1 MLSNTRADAANK
13 TSIFGDILRTLA
25 KLRFAVVALTAV
37 LPLAPSY
44 AQNAAYVTAGGSGE
58 VCTVSSP
65 CGLIANAILVLGNNG
80 RVVCL
85 DGNAPN
91 DGGTNDN
98 VEASGVALDIDCP
111 LGALNHLAFF
121 TPTSSSL
128 TVRIRHLGFR
138 GGSSSDVAFFQA
150 SGTLILEDCV
160 FTEATGASLDIEP
173 NGPLNLVIRNSRI
186 SNNASGMVLKPAASG
201 SIKATLDHVVITGN
215 SGGGI
220 KSDST
225 NGVVNLDISDSEIS
239 NNPGN
244 GINLVGS
251 ANQNMLNLSRTV
263 IAKNGTAG
271 LQVNGA
277 TAAALVD
284 TTLFDTNTSG
294 ATSVV
299 GGGHVLTYGNN
310 HIVGSAGSGF
320 TGTAPSQ

>member
-1 MLSNTRADAANK
+1 MSAVSAAGYGANINYIRSFSMISMIRA
-13 TSIFGDILRTLA
+13 TV
-25 KLRFAVVALTAV
+25 KLCIVVAAV
-37 LPLAPSY
+37 LPTVPSY
-44 AQNAAYVTAGGSGE
+44 AENVGYVSANGSGDS
-58 VCTVSSP
+58 CTATAPCASVADALNTGSPARVICLNGSDVSNSS
-65 CGLIANAILVLGNNG
+65 VSF
-80 RVVCL
+80 
-85 DGNAPN
+85 
-91 DGGTNDN
+91 GGPAT
-98 VEASGVALDIDCP
+98 VDIDCP
-111 LGALNHLAFF
+111 QGYLAQFSVLHF
-121 TPTSSSL
+121 ATTL
-128 TVRIRHLGFR
+128 RVRHLGFR
-138 GGSSSDVAFFQA
+138 NGGFSSQIVFQGG
-150 SGTLILEDCV
+150 GTLILEDCV
-160 FTEATGASLDIEP
+160 FSDSPGTALDIEP
-173 NGPLNLVIRNSRI
+173 NGPLNVVIKNSRI
-186 SNNASGMVLKPAASG
+186 SNSGSGILFKPAASG
-201 SIKATLDHVVITGN
+201 TIKATLDHVTITGN
-215 SGGGI
+215 NGGGI

-263 IAKNGTAG
+263 IAKNGVAG

-277 TAAALVD
+277 TTAALVD

>member
-13 TSIFGDILRTLA
+13 TSIFDDMLRTLA

-37 LPLAPSY
+37 MPLAPSY

-91 DGGTNDN
+91 DDGTN
-98 VEASGVALDIDCP
+98 VGVSGVALDIDCP

-121 TPTSSSL
+121 TSTSSSL

-138 GGSSSDVAFFQA
+138 GGSSSDLAFFQA

-160 FTEATGASLDIEP
+160 FTEATGAALDIEP

-186 SNNASGMVLKPAASG
+186 SNNASGMLLKPDAGG

-215 SGGGI
+215 NGGGI

-251 ANQNMLNLSRTV
+251 ANQNMLNLSRAV
-263 IAKNGTAG
+263 IAKNGVAG

-277 TAAALVD
+277 TTAALVD

-320 TGTAPSQ
+320 TSTAPSQ

>member
-1 MLSNTRADAANK
+1 MMVSQKHAGVAIK
-13 TSIFGDILRTLA
+13 SVIFGGIFRASA
-25 KLRFAVVALTAV
+25 KLRFAVVVVAAV
-37 LPLAPSY
+37 LPAAPSH
-44 AQNAAYVTAGGSGE
+44 AENFLFVSAAGSGSA
-58 VCTVSSP
+58 CSATVP
-65 CGLIANAILVLGNNG
+65 CASVAVALFNNPPPL
-80 RVVCL
+80 RVICL
-85 DGNAPN
+85 NGSAA
-91 DGGTNDN
+91 DN
-98 VEASGVALDIDCP
+98 TALSFGASGLAMDIDCP
-111 LGALNHLAFF
+111 QGLV
-121 TPTSSSL
+121 SSL
-128 TVRIRHLGFR
+128 TFSAANATVRMRHLGFR
-138 GGSSSDVAFFQA
+138 NGAASGSELFFTG

-160 FTEATGASLDIEP
+160 FTDATGNALDIEP
-173 NGPLNLVIRNSRI
+173 NGPLNVVIKNSRI
-186 SNNASGMVLKPAASG
+186 SNSGSGILFKPAASG
-201 SIKATLDHVVITGN
+201 SIKATLDHVTITGN
-215 SGGGI
+215 NGGGI

-271 LQVNGA
+271 LQANGA
-277 TAAALVD
+277 TTAALVD

>member
-1 MLSNTRADAANK
+1 MIRIIARL
-13 TSIFGDILRTLA
+13 
-25 KLRFAVVALTAV
+25 FAVAVALTAF
-37 LPLAPSY
+37 LPVAPLF
-44 AQNAAYVTAGGSGE
+44 AANVVAW
-58 VCTVSSP
+58 VSST
-65 CGLIANAILVLGNNG
+65 GS
-80 RVVCL
+80 
-85 DGNAPN
+85 DGNPCTAALPCSTFFEAINSIGAGLNGQISCFNSFGQAAPDLFFSVSVTIDCAGIYETSQSN
-91 DGGTNDN
+91 EGALVPSGTNQVVKIRN
-98 VEASGVALDIDCP
+98 LTIS
-111 LGALNHLAFF
+111 GAL
-121 TPTSSSL
+121 
-128 TVRIRHLGFR
+128 
-138 GGSSSDVAFFQA
+138 GGWPAIKVTG
-150 SGTLILEDCV
+150 SGTLIIENCA
-160 FTEATGASLDIEP
+160 FENMSGIALDIEP

-186 SNNASGMVLKPAASG
+186 SNNASGMLLKPAAGG
-201 SIKATLDHVVITGN
+201 SIKATFDHVVTTSN
-215 SGGGI
+215 NGGGI

-251 ANQNMLNLSRTV
+251 TNQNMLNLSRTV
-263 IAKNGTAG
+263 IAKNGVAG

-277 TAAALVD
+277 TTAALVD